1 MDVQVGEGLWM
12 GEKGWVGK
20 RYGLY
25 GEDGSRWERWG
36 RMLFGGKGGAGCF
49 FGGKGGVVKHKG
61 DPVKCHLM
69 ETS

>member
-49 FGGKGGVVKHKG
+49 LAGKHKAIW
-61 DPVKCHLM
+61 
-69 ETS
+69 